1 MKPRHGAAL
10 RPRRLVLDDSSHHR
24 EARTVRGQIGDELV
38 RKSENGR
45 AFDLVDLGRM
55 LAQCI
60 ATDDPGLKEK

>member
-1 MKPRHGAAL
+1 MKPRHAAAL
-10 RPRRLVLDDSSHHR
+10 ALVGWYLMTPSHHR
-24 EARTVRGQIGDELV
+24 EARTVRGQIGNELV

-45 AFDLVDLGRM
+45 TFDLVDLGRM